1 MATVKTSV
9 FARGNCL
16 RCFIASAALVCA
28 AFSPRAALAVPFDEA
43 LFTYKSTVV
52 ISGYAGESTL
62 NDFPVLVTLAAN
74 SPVGFNYADC
84 AADGSDIRFVDMNG
98 DLAPHEIEKWDAEGT
113 SYIWVKVSRLSG
125 TTTQLTLF
133 YGADSSALP
142 VVTASD
148 VWSQYA
154 VVVHGGSSLTN
165 AVENGLAVFA
175 GSASVIENTTNGV
188 VGGCISKT
196 TYSGIGLNVAN
207 PSPKLSNVGQFS
219 VSAWFNRDGIGGRT
233 DMKSH
238 YLASNRTGWNNMDG
252 FALIFEHSEYI
263 SVAYKGGH
271 NWSSGNYL
279 LDEHVWRHVAF
290 TYAAWEM
297 VISYVDGNQDQSKR
311 SPTTLVNTNVTYWSF
326 GSYANTSETEGFRGE
341 MDEIRVFNGVASGD
355 WIKAEYDTA
364 ANPTSFATLGA
375 VETVDAAEP
384 QFGLS
389 TVSDKNGRVSFAI
402 DIMRPGFGGEVPTSV
417 SVFYGTDGVN
427 WTEHPIGS
435 RNDAGTLTGSVAG
448 LPGDATIYWFARAS
462 ATSSGTTKTDETPI
476 MSYHTMA
483 IAPSARHKGFTATIN
498 WDGMPVENIPV
509 LVRLSNGNPVGFN
522 HVDVKASGFEIVA
535 EDGRLLPYEID
546 TWDPSGES
554 LVWVLVRDY
563 RDGATFTVRYGSL
576 FVNAPLPSTDVWA
589 GYAGVWHLND
599 TNSASAYGTY
609 PNATAAVGID
619 GEKAEVSI
627 ADEAGRFGKS
637 VKICNATKQGAGF
650 QYGGVFMPDSGADS
664 PLDLGHTF
672 MISGW
677 FKHKDQAFYYDQMFC
692 KRQNSANDTAP
703 TGAFLAQ
710 IYVNGGT
717 TATFGVFGNSGQNSQ
732 KTTNLATLNN
742 VWSRV
747 SLVFEASSCHVYQD
761 GVLNKTLTGITPV
774 TTNDSPLCI
783 GNVQSARGNG
793 KGDAAWCGWVD
804 EVRLLGGYP
813 GPAWLNAEHHAM
825 ADDSALDLSEVS
837 ELCSGGL
844 LIFIR

>member
-9 FARGNCL
+9 FAKGNCL
-16 RCFIASAALVCA
+16 RWLIASAALVCA

-43 LFTYKSTVV
+43 LFTHKSTIA

-125 TTTQLTLF
+125 TTTHITLF
-133 YGADSSALP
+133 YGSASPALP
-142 VVTASD
+142 AVSASD
-148 VWSQYA
+148 GWSQYA
-154 VVVHGGSSLTN
+154 VVIHGGSSLTN
-165 AVENGLAVFA
+165 AVGNGLAVFA
-175 GSASVIENTTNGV
+175 GSASVIANTTNGV

-196 TYSGIGLNVAN
+196 TYSGIGLNVSN
-207 PSPKLSNVGQFS
+207 PSPKLSDVRQFS
-219 VSAWFNRDGIGGRT
+219 VSAWFNRDGEGGRT
-233 DMKSH
+233 ETKSH
-238 YLASNRTGWNNMDG
+238 YLAASRTGWANMDG

-263 SVAYKGGH
+263 SVSYKNGH

-279 LDEHVWRHVAF
+279 LDEHAWRHIAF
-290 TYAAWEM
+290 SYAAGEM
-297 VISYVDGNQDQSKR
+297 VTSYFDGNKDQSKR
-311 SPTTLVNTNVTYWSF
+311 SPATLVNTNVTYWTF

-355 WIKAEYDTA
+355 WIKAEHDTA

-375 VETVDAAEP
+375 VEAVDAAEP
-384 QFGLS
+384 QIGLS
-389 TVSDKNGRVSFAI
+389 TVSDKNGTVSFAI
-402 DIMRPGFGGEVPTSV
+402 DIVRPGFGGEVPTSV
-417 SVFYGTDGVN
+417 SVFYGTDGEN
-427 WTEHPIGS
+427 WTERPIGS
-435 RNDAGTLTGSVAG
+435 RDTAGGLAG
-448 LPGDATIYWFARAS
+448 LVSGFTADTKVYWFARAT
-462 ATSSGTTKTDETPI
+462 ATSSDTTKTDETPI
-476 MSYHTMA
+476 MSYYVTA
-483 IAPSARHKGFTATIN
+483 IAPSARYKGFTATIN
-498 WDGMPVENIPV
+498 WDGIPVENVPV
-509 LVRLSNGNPVGFN
+509 LVRLSNGNPVGFS
-522 HVDVKASGFEIVA
+522 HSDVKASGFEVLD
-535 EDGRLLPYEID
+535 EDGHLLPYEID

-576 FVNAPLPSTDVWA
+576 FANAPLPSTDVWA

-609 PNATAAVGID
+609 PNSTAAVGID
-619 GEKAEVSI
+619 GEKAEASI

-637 VKICNATKQGAGF
+637 VKICNATKQGTGF

-692 KRQNSANDTAP
+692 KRQNSANNTAP
-703 TGAFLAQ
+703 TGAFMTQ
-710 IYVNGGT
+710 MYVNGAAT
-717 TATFGVFGNSGQNSQ
+717 TFGVFGNSGQGTQ
-732 KTTNLATLNN
+732 KTTTLATLNN
-742 VWSRV
+742 VWSRLSV
-747 SLVFEASSCHVYQD
+747 AFDGTSCHVYQD
-761 GVLNKTLTGITPV
+761 GVLKTTMTGIAPV

-793 KGDAAWCGWVD
+793 QGDAAWCGWVD

-813 GPAWLNAEHHAM
+813 GPTWLNAEHHAM
-825 ADDSALDLSEVS
+825 ADDAALDLSEVS
-837 ELCSGGL
+837 EQGSGGL